1 MIFMSTT
8 NIEVFDTT
16 VQKTNEWLRDISRE
30 LGDENRRHAYLALR
44 GTLHAIRD
52 FLPIEESAHFS
63 AQLPLLV
70 RGIYFEGWNPSKTPE
85 EDRSLESFLS
95 RTEHALERAL
105 WNEDHCIDTEH
116 AVRAVL
122 RILSDRISTGEIDQV
137 RHVLPEQIREFWPEM
152 ATAR

>member
-1 MIFMSTT
+1 MSTT

-16 VQKTNEWLRDISRE
+16 VQKTNEWLRDISHE

-44 GTLHAIRD
+44 GTLHTIRD

-85 EDRSLESFLS
+85 VDRSLESFLS

-122 RILSDRISTGEIDQV
+122 RILSDRISAGEIDQV
-137 RHVLPEQIREFWPEM
+137 RHVLPEQIRELWPEM
-152 ATAR
+152 AIAR